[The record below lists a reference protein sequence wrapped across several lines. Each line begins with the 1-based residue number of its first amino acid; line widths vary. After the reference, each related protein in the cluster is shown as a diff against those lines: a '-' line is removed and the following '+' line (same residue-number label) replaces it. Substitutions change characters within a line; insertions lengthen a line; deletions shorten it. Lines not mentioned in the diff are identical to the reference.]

1 LVDAMCQSLL
11 ILVLITLGFCDARD
25 VAQKHYYSEGGSFP
39 LPSSNYGNNND
50 RQFANNAAPP
60 LYYDSELNDLPQGGE
75 MPSDYEDAR
84 DAKKRER
91 LERILNELQQARV
104 RELDRESTGGRGV
117 FVAPGGREYLNN
129 EPQDYQNDVED
140 FQRHQIASRNEEEL
154 EQLQK
159 FGNSLSSLANSN
171 DETVEETKEVP
182 SYTVPASQPL
192 SAAKKG
198 QSEYVE
204 FMEPRPANQL
214 RQPATLLEKRV
225 PADMLRSESYQSY
238 NFLANSGNVLFLAFI
253 TMCCVLTAVGMVGG
267 VYYYNR
273 IRAARDDPFDDFTRY
288 SPAGPGR
295 DKLKK
300 GHLSGNGTAG
310 FGGEI
315 NGDDSLAYKAQ
326 LHHYQQTKQKIIGAD
341 LAASTMPPDQDNISD
356 DEADLEHN
364 FSVYECPG
372 LAPTGDIE
380 VQNPNFVGNGEKPAS
395 QN

>member
-1 LVDAMCQSLL
+1 V
-11 ILVLITLGFCDARD
+11 
-25 VAQKHYYSEGGSFP
+25 
-39 LPSSNYGNNND
+39 LPSTSNDNND
-50 RQFANNAAPP
+50 RQQFVNNAASP
-60 LYYDSELNDLPQGGE
+60 LYYDSDVNDQSQGVEVLPG
-75 MPSDYEDAR
+75 DYEDAR

-91 LERILNELQQARV
+91 LERILNELQEARM
-104 RELDRESTGGRGV
+104 RELNRESTGGRGV
-117 FVAPGGREYLNN
+117 FVAPDGREYNN
-129 EPQDYQNDVED
+129 GPQDYQNDVDEVPH
-140 FQRHQIASRNEEEL
+140 HQITSRNEEEL

-159 FGNSLSSLANSN
+159 FGNSLSALANSN
-171 DETVEETKEVP
+171 DETAEETKEDP
-182 SYTVPASQPL
+182 TFTVPASQPL
-192 SAAKKG
+192 SATKKG

-214 RQPATLLEKRV
+214 RQPSTLVEKRV
-225 PADMLRSESYQSY
+225 PVDMIRSETYQSY

-300 GHLSGNGTAG
+300 GHLSGNGTVG

-341 LAASTMPPDQDNISD
+341 LAASTMPPDQDTISD

-380 VQNPNFVGNGEKPAS
+380 VQNPNFVGNGEKPATES
-395 QN
+395 